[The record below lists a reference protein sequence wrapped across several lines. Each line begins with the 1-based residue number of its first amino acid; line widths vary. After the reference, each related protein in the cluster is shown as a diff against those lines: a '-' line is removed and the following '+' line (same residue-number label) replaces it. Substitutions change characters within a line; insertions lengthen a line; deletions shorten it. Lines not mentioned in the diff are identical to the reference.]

1 MKLIGESRQQLD
13 ATRLLEMPPVVREY
27 QPPAIQHAVGET
39 GGQETN
45 S

>member
-39 GGQETN
+39 GAAGNE